1 MADKSNSTGKKKK
14 ETLKETLDEKIKNTT
29 GGRRIN
35 GSLAWTRRLGGRNV
49 AVGRYR

>member
-1 MADKSNSTGKKKK
+1 MADKSNSTGKKNK
-14 ETLKETLDEKIKNTT
+14 ETLAENIKNAT
-29 GGRRIN
+29 GGRGIN

>member
-1 MADKSNSTGKKKK
+1 MADKSNSTGKKNK
-14 ETLKETLDEKIKNTT
+14 ETLAENIKNTT

>member
-14 ETLKETLDEKIKNTT
+14 ETLAENIKNAT

>member
-14 ETLKETLDEKIKNTT
+14 ETLDENIRNAT
-29 GGRRIN
+29 GGRRIK
-35 GSLAWTRRLGGRNV
+35 GSLAWTRRLGGSNV

>member
-1 MADKSNSTGKKKK
+1 MADKSNSTGKKNK
-14 ETLKETLDEKIKNTT
+14 ETLAENIKNAT

-35 GSLAWTRRLGGRNV
+35 GILAWTRRLGGRNV

>member
-14 ETLKETLDEKIKNTT
+14 ETFDEIVENKT
-29 GGRRIN
+29 GARRIK

>member
-14 ETLKETLDEKIKNTT
+14 DTLNELVENST
-29 GGRRIN
+29 GARRIK

>member
-1 MADKSNSTGKKKK
+1 MADKSNSTGKKNK
-14 ETLKETLDEKIKNTT
+14 ETLAENIKNAT

-35 GSLAWTRRLGGRNV
+35 GSLAWTRRLGSRNV

>member
-14 ETLKETLDEKIKNTT
+14 ETLDENIRNAT

-35 GSLAWTRRLGGRNV
+35 GSLAWTRRLGG
-49 AVGRYR
+49 

>member
-1 MADKSNSTGKKKK
+1 MADKSNSTGKKNK
-14 ETLKETLDEKIKNTT
+14 ETHAENIKNAT

>member
-1 MADKSNSTGKKKK
+1 MADKSNSTGKKSK
-14 ETLKETLDEKIKNTT
+14 ETLAENIKNAT